1 MGAMPNSTSN
11 SSLRLEIQREKRT
24 TNFWESITSWKQN
37 QSRGMTMSKKRYA
50 MASLG
55 MVCRRS
61 LTIKYIWLKFGVSLK
76 VK

>member
-24 TNFWESITSWKQN
+24 TNFKKN

-50 MASLG
+50 MARLG

>member
-1 MGAMPNSTSN
+1 MPNSTSN

-24 TNFWESITSWKQN
+24 TNFKKN

-61 LTIKYIWLKFGVSLK
+61 LTIKYI
-76 VK
+76 

>member
-24 TNFWESITSWKQN
+24 TYLQEKSVA
-37 QSRGMTMSKKRYA
+37 GMTMSKKRYA
-50 MASLG
+50 MARLG

-61 LTIKYIWLKFGVSLK
+61 LTIKYI
-76 VK
+76 